1 MPENGEEVERFGMSF
16 ASGATSSRWIALLET
31 AVSMLVVWGILHYL
45 GKSTANYQVEWIV
58 IAVLPVVFWLLFT
71 GRLASVKAFG
81 VELTSAIRR
90 ESSETIVPDME
101 IRYQPIDAS
110 PKAGVEAIPRYIEK
124 RTPAISFELG
134 KRGYYNSDVIREYLE
149 GLLPHGFLKYAVF
162 NDEDGRFAAMMPAYQ
177 LYLVG
182 SLDHEAINGFQPVVE
197 AVEKGSVVD
206 FPGVVTAK
214 AALKVADT
222 KSRAMEIFSRNEAD
236 ELPVLNDQ
244 GRLVGVVTRGKLMSE
259 ILASIL
265 RAAKCKS

>member
-1 MPENGEEVERFGMSF
+1 MPENGEELERFGMSF

-31 AVSMLVVWGILHYL
+31 AVSMLVVWGILRYL

-90 ESSETIVPDME
+90 ESSETIVLDME
-101 IRYQPIDAS
+101 IRYQSINTELKTDQ
-110 PKAGVEAIPRYIEK
+110 EAIPGFIAE
-124 RTPAISFELG
+124 RTAALGFELG
-134 KRGYYNSDVIREYLE
+134 KRGYYNGGVIREYLE
-149 GLLPHGFLKYAVF
+149 GLLPHGFFKYAVF
-162 NDEDGRFAAMMPAYQ
+162 NREDGSFAAMMPAYQ

-182 SLDHEAINGFQPVVE
+182 SLDHQAFNGFQRVVD

-265 RAAKCKS
+265 RAAKGKS